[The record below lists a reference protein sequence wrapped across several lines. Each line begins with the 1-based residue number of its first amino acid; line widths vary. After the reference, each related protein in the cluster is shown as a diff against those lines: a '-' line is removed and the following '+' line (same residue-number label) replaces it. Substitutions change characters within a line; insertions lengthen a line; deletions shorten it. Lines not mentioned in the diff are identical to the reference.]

1 MNIKKILVSTL
12 IVANFAC
19 ASVLGQGIYLK
30 NFDKSVK
37 PQDDFFKFVNG
48 NWLKTTEIPNVES
61 NWGAFSEI
69 EENNKAI
76 LKEIIE
82 DALKRKDKE
91 KKGSHYQLL
100 GDMYASAMDI
110 KAINELGAKPLE
122 AELANINAIKNTE
135 DIQKTIA
142 RHQKMGTGTLFGVFV
157 GADSKNSKEYAI
169 YLSTSGTSLPDRSYY
184 LEENP
189 KFAQTRVAYQA
200 HIAKM
205 FQLLG
210 ENAEKSTQIA
220 QKIFKIEYR
229 LAEAQRTRVDMRNPQ
244 KNYNKKTL
252 DEINQMLFNLDI
264 KKHFE
269 LIGAKDVKEVIISQP
284 EMLAMIDRMM
294 KDVSID
300 DWKNYFRWRYVS
312 SAAGYLSEPFEKEN
326 FSFFSTTLNGVKE
339 MKSREK
345 RMVQLLDG
353 ILGQPLGELYVAKAF
368 PPAAK
373 AKMME
378 MIANIKD
385 ALADRINA
393 LTWMSTATK
402 TQALIKLKAIGI
414 KIGYPD
420 KWRDF
425 SSVDIKSN
433 DFVGNLMRLRAF
445 NYDFMLSK
453 IGQPVDKSEWGMTP
467 PTVNAYYSPINN
479 EIAFPAGILQPPFF
493 DFKADDAVNY
503 GGIGAVIGHEITH
516 GFDDQGSQ
524 YDSEGNLK
532 MWWTKDDRTQFD
544 GLAGRVIDQ
553 YNNYKV
559 LDSVAVNGKLTI
571 GENIADLGGV
581 TLGFEALKKQW
592 TKNKKPKNKD
602 GFTPEQRF
610 FIGFAQVW
618 KRKYRNESILQRIKT
633 DVHSPSEFRT
643 NGTLSNFAPFF
654 EAFNVKEGDKMRL
667 PKDKITIIW

>member
-1 MNIKKILVSTL
+1 MNIKKILVSSFITA
-12 IVANFAC
+12 IFAFN
-19 ASVLGQGIYLK
+19 SVFAQGIYLK
-30 NFDKSVK
+30 NFDKSVR

-48 NWLKTTEIPNVES
+48 TWLKNTEIPAVES

-76 LKEIIE
+76 LKQIIE
-82 DALKRKDKE
+82 EAIKRKDKE
-91 KKGSHYQLL
+91 KKGSHYQLIA
-100 GDMYASAMDI
+100 DMYLSAMDT
-110 KAINELGAKPLE
+110 KTINGIGAKPLE
-122 AELANINAIKNTE
+122 AELANINAIKNVE

-142 RHQKMGTGTLFGVFV
+142 RHQKIGASTLFGVFV
-157 GADSKNSKEYAI
+157 SADSKNSKQNAI

-189 KFAQTRVAYQA
+189 KFAQIRTAYQA

-205 FQLLG
+205 FVLLG
-210 ENAEKSTQIA
+210 EPTEKATQIA

-229 LAEAQRTRVDMRNPQ
+229 LAESQRTRVDMRNPQ
-244 KNYNKKTL
+244 KNYNKRTL
-252 DEINQMLFNLDI
+252 DELNQMLFNLDM

-269 LIGAKDVKEVIISQP
+269 LIGAKDVKEVLISQP

-294 KDVSID
+294 RDVSIE
-300 DWKNYFRWRYVS
+300 DWKGYFRWKLVTS
-312 SAAGYLSEPFEKEN
+312 MAGYLSEEFEKEN
-326 FSFFSTTLNGVKE
+326 FAFFSTTLNGVKE
-339 MKSREK
+339 MKPREK

-353 ILGQPLGELYVAKAF
+353 VLGQPLGELYVAKAF

-378 MIANIKD
+378 MITNIKE

-393 LTWMSTATK
+393 LTWMSAETK
-402 TQALIKLKAIGI
+402 TQALIKLKSIGV

-425 SSVDIKSN
+425 SSVDIKNN
-433 DFVGNLMRLRAF
+433 DYVGNLMRLREF
-445 NYDFMLSK
+445 NYNFMLSK
-453 IGQPVDKSEWGMTP
+453 IGQPVDKTDWGMTP

-524 YDSEGNLK
+524 YDAEGNLK
-532 MWWTKDDRTQFD
+532 MWWTKDDRSQFD
-544 GLAGRVIDQ
+544 NLAGRVIEQ
-553 YNNYKV
+553 YSSYKV
-559 LDSVAVNGKLTI
+559 LDSISVNGKLTI

-581 TLGFEALKKQW
+581 TLSFEALKKQW
-592 TKNKKPKNKD
+592 TKNKKPKKQD

-618 KRKYRNESILQRIKT
+618 KRKYRTESMMQRIKT

-654 EAFNVKEGDKMRL
+654 EAFDVKEGDKMRL
-667 PKDKITIIW
+667 SKDKITVIW